1 MLEEGSFRGRTADF
15 VFMFLFGGFLMTV
28 SFGAAS
34 GSLVSPDMVWTCR
47 ACLQPPCP
55 GCAVEQGPPEQHSWF
70 VNPLG
75 ASGQRASCP
84 RPAQVCPVSWE
95 SLLSVW
101 CRDSSSGLC
110 SLSLP
115 PWAGP
120 VPHAVCSEERRAA
133 CDCAADGPGRGWA
146 ASALK
151 RTRGKVLRELS
162 LKKATCSAARPVQ
175 L

>member
-84 RPAQVCPVSWE
+84 RPAPGVPCELGE
-95 SLLSVW
+95 SAECVVQGQLFWLVLLVFAT
-101 CRDSSSGLC
+101 L
-110 SLSLP
+110 
-115 PWAGP
+115 
-120 VPHAVCSEERRAA
+120 
-133 CDCAADGPGRGWA
+133 GWA
-146 ASALK
+146 CASCS
-151 RTRGKVLRELS
+151 VLRGEESCL
-162 LKKATCSAARPVQ
+162 
-175 L
+175 